1 MSKDGHIQHYTMEEK
16 LLAEEASGIRRPPGG
31 ERADVTGM
39 GEVELKWL
47 SAPSAYTE
55 EKPSKGD
62 RLPMPLGWVPRG
74 KNILVFQDPE
84 EDRRGRI
91 LIPEQ
96 YRGKYRATEGRIVV
110 IGDGYDG
117 DEPEWEG
124 WKEAFPYEIG
134 QKVAWGRYEDR
145 VVKLPVEDG
154 WWDTPEEKERE
165 REIVAFTLIPVKDIW
180 LVK

>member
-1 MSKDGHIQHYTMEEK
+1 MSANTDST
-16 LLAEEASGIRRPPGG
+16 LP
-31 ERADVTGM
+31 
-39 GEVELKWL
+39 EVELKWL
-47 SAPSAYTE
+47 QGPETIRE

-62 RLPMPLGWVPRG
+62 RLPQVSGWIPRG

-84 EDRRGRI
+84 EEKRGRI

-117 DEPEWEG
+117 DDPEWEG
-124 WKEAFPYEIG
+124 WKGAFPYPVG
-134 QKVAWGRYEDR
+134 TRVAWGRYEDR
-145 VVKLPVEDG
+145 VIKLPVNPE
-154 WWDTPEEKERE
+154 WWDSPEEQERE
-165 REIVAFTLIPVKDIW
+165 RGVVAFTLIPIRDVW